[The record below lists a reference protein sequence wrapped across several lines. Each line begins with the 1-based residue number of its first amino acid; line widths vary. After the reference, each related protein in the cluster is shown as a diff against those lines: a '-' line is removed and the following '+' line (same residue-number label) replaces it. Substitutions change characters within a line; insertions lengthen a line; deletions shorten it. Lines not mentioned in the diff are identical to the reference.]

1 MSDFPVPIAEDL
13 IELSLRDRQIAYLEL
28 DNRGIL
34 VSLGGELDIFG
45 LMGLKVGLLI
55 DKQVDLFTGLIS
67 SESLPIYLP
76 FMETPS
82 GESADIHLFEKE
94 DRFWILLMH
103 TGEKRKHHQAIQQ
116 SVYDLRLTHNRQTR
130 ILNEHL
136 GREVAVRLE
145 QSIENISSSGER
157 RNLTIMFADLR
168 GFTAFSEKTAPQ
180 DVFEILNTYLNRMI
194 SIVLLERGVV
204 DKIIGDEVMAV
215 FGMLDDRQN
224 GPSDAIEAAI
234 HILTSIESLNRERL
248 QTGQPILQ
256 LGIGIATGPVALG
269 VLGSRHRKSLTV
281 IGNHVNLAAR
291 LQGQAAGK
299 QLVIDEATY
308 RATPDKKSQFS
319 ARKVEL
325 KGYSQAL
332 NAHQLE
338 LENLDSLEQR
348 LMQHDENPTLY

>member
-1 MSDFPVPIAEDL
+1 MNDFPVPIVEDL
-13 IELSLRDRQIAYLEL
+13 IELSLRDRQIAYLEI
-28 DNRGIL
+28 DHRGIL
-34 VSLGGELDIFG
+34 LSQGGELHIFG
-45 LMGLKVGLLI
+45 LTELEVGLLI
-55 DKQVDLFTGLIS
+55 DQQVDLFTGLIS

-76 FMETPS
+76 FMEAPS
-82 GESADIHLFEKE
+82 GESADIHLFEK
-94 DRFWILLMH
+94 DNKIWILLMH
-103 TGEKRKHHQAIQQ
+103 TGEKKKHHQAIQQ
-116 SVYDLRLTHNRQTR
+116 KVYDLRLTHNRQTR

-145 QSIENISSSGER
+145 QSMENINSSGER

-168 GFTAFSEKTAPQ
+168 GFTSFSEKTAPQ
-180 DVFEILNTYLNRMI
+180 DVFEVLNTYLNRMI
-194 SIVLLERGVV
+194 SIVLLEQGVV

-224 GPSDAIEAAI
+224 GPGDAIEAAI

-248 QTGQPILQ
+248 QTGQTILQ
-256 LGIGIATGPVALG
+256 LGIGIATGPVSLG

-308 RATPDKKSQFS
+308 LASPDKQNQFS
-319 ARKVEL
+319 PRKVEL

-338 LENLDSLEQR
+338 LEDIKCLEQR
-348 LMQHDENPTLY
+348 LMQHEENPTLY